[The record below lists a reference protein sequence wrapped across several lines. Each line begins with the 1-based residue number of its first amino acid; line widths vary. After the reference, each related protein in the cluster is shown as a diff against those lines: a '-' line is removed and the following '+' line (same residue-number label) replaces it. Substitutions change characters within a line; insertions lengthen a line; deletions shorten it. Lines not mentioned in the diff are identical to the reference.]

1 MNEPFYTISKSSF
14 MKFEQCEKA
23 FFLNKYHPKLK
34 DKLSLEKQLTF
45 SRGHLVGKLAQSLFP
60 DGIDVSEKTS
70 NLQQAAQLT
79 KELIEQKQ
87 NIIYEATF
95 VFNQVLVMVD
105 ILVLTAKGYEAYEVK
120 SSLKISST
128 YTKDACLQ
136 YYVLKN
142 CLAAPLHFYLVCLND
157 TYKLIGHLDVKHLFK
172 KRDVTK
178 TAETN
183 LSYFATQVDLALATL
198 KQSEVPTK
206 KTGLHCLSPYTCDFY
221 NYCWHSV
228 LQSQKPT
235 VFALSKAGRNRLMDW
250 YEQGFVLLENLP
262 DEALVEDVILQQHKQ
277 ALLSGQEIIELNGL
291 RNLLQH
297 INADKVCALDIE
309 VYAPAIPA
317 YQQKSPFEQTPFL
330 IALVN
335 QQKETTHFFKPFEDE
350 NLEAFAQALIELTKN
365 YTHVIVFDN
374 SLENKVIDEL
384 KEITSFKNE
393 LELLQAKMIDLNKI
407 NHSLIYFNP
416 HFKSGTGL
424 KTIAQVLFP
433 EHDFSKLAIQDGLQ
447 AMHLYGDLKTESDL
461 FKHEEIK
468 QNLIKYCQ
476 NDSLVTLLFF
486 NYLKEK
492 INATQ
497 EISITT

>member
-1 MNEPFYTISKSSF
+1 MNEPLYTISKSSF
-14 MKFEQCEKA
+14 MKYEQCEKA
-23 FFLNKYHPKLK
+23 FFLNKYHANLK
-34 DKLSLEKQLTF
+34 DKLSIEKQLNF
-45 SRGHLVGKLAQSLFP
+45 SRGHLVGKLAQSLFSN
-60 DGIDVSEKTS
+60 GIDVSEKTP
-70 NLQQAAQLT
+70 NLQQATLLT
-79 KELIEQKQ
+79 KELIEQQ
-87 NIIYEATF
+87 QPVIYEATF

-105 ILVLTAKGYEAYEVK
+105 ILVLTDTGYEAYEVK

-128 YTKDACLQ
+128 YIKDACLQ

-142 CLAAPLHFYLVCLND
+142 CLNTKLDFYLVCLND
-157 TYKLIGHLDVKHLFK
+157 HYKLNGSLDVKQLFK

-183 LSYFATQVDLALATL
+183 LSYFSTQVEQALLTL

-235 VFALSKAGRNRLMDW
+235 VFALSRAGRNRLMDW
-250 YEQGFVLLENLP
+250 YEQGFVHLENLP
-262 DEALVEDVILQQHKQ
+262 DTVLEDDLMLQQHKQ
-277 ALLSGQEIIELNGL
+277 ALLSGEEIVELNGL
-291 RNLLQH
+291 KELLGS
-297 INADKVCALDIE
+297 INSDTICALDIE

-317 YQQKSPFEQTPFL
+317 YQGKHPFEQTPFL

-335 QQKETTHFFKPFEDE
+335 QNRETSYFFKPFEDE
-350 NLEAFAQALIELTKN
+350 NLEAFAKALIELTKDYN
-365 YTHVIVFDN
+365 HVIVFDN
-374 SLENKVIDEL
+374 SLENRVIDEL
-384 KEITSFKNE
+384 KETTSFKNE
-393 LELLQAKMIDLNKI
+393 LELLQAKMVDLNAI

-468 QNLIKYCQ
+468 QNLIEYCQ

-486 NYLKEK
+486 NYLAAK
-492 INATQ
+492 IKSAPV
-497 EISITT
+497 ISAIE